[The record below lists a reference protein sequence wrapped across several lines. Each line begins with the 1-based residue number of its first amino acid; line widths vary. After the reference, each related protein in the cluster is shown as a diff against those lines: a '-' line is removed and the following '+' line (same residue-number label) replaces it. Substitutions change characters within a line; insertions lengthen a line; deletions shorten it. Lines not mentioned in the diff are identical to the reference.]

1 MLNPWPR
8 KYLDSAFYF
17 DPATGRRFDQGGI
30 ETPNGDY
37 QTKGLPSPQDW
48 VLVIKHITKH

>member
-1 MLNPWPR
+1 MKHLEPGVR
-8 KYLDSAFYF
+8 YSAFYF
-17 DPATGRRFDQGGI
+17 DPATGRRFDQGII

-48 VLVIKHITKH
+48 VLVLHHNTKN